1 MWKLMWENLVFLVLF
16 DTCDVVYHWSI
27 SLLQSIVLDNLL
39 GINQDKTNF
48 KPVYPV
54 WGGCRGGG
62 EGVGLQLR
70 LVCSI
75 TNYVSFQ
82 GLRFPLSS

>member
-54 WGGCRGGG
+54 WGDVEGGG
-62 EGVGLQLR
+62 KGGVYNWG
-70 LVCSI
+70 
-75 TNYVSFQ
+75 
-82 GLRFPLSS
+82 